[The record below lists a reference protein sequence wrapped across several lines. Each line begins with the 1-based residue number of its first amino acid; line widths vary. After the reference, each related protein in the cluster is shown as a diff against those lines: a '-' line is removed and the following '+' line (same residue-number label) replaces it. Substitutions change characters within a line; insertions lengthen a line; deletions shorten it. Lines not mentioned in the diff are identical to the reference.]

1 MREPYDRSRV
11 IVERRVHVGCS
22 GVERERKTGDV
33 GDRRV
38 IVRVGGWG
46 GEEVVG
52 RLESEVINKL
62 HGVLE
67 DSGVVNRT
75 LRSGG

>member
-1 MREPYDRSRV
+1 MREPYDRSQV
-11 IVERRVHVGCS
+11 VVGRRVHVGGS

-46 GEEVVG
+46 
-52 RLESEVINKL
+52 
-62 HGVLE
+62 
-67 DSGVVNRT
+67 
-75 LRSGG
+75 